1 MFAHQLILAG
11 YENETP
17 DELAAETAE
26 SRRRSI
32 VALNHATCRRAVPML
47 NAVCEAYRAPR
58 IAAKLVADAE
68 AREAFAAIHEAR
80 TVA

>member
-1 MFAHQLILAG
+1 MFAHQLIRAG

-26 SRRRSI
+26 ARRLSI

-47 NAVCEAYRAPR
+47 DSTVAAAMAPIR
-58 IAAKLVADAE
+58 AAKQAADAE
-68 AREAFAAIHEAR
+68 ARLAFDAIHGAR